1 MACSL
6 RFRPNETRCAITCFT
21 LFTHYASSLNKL
33 LQVAH
38 LEAREVN
45 LKEEVV
51 QLNKKLNGMQRVYMK
66 GVKSSVE
73 QIRAGRAALGG
84 AGNVFSSSAGDIDE
98 AQ

>member
-1 MACSL
+1 VPSRDSSC
-6 RFRPNETRCAITCFT
+6 CA
-21 LFTHYASSLNKL
+21 SPLNKL

-38 LEAREVN
+38 VEAREVN

-84 AGNVFSSSAGDIDE
+84 AGKFLSSSAGDSDGG
-98 AQ
+98 Q